1 MAFGSVRAA
10 WFLLDR
16 REGTTEIGSR
26 IALGPAGS
34 DGVPEHPPAVPMRP
48 VRCLDGAPGLESAA
62 GLVAWSRA
70 SLSPTAGYTTN
81 EIRFSLAAKQYLTR
95 YHVPPAGA
103 TSRYRPLSSKSLT
116 CFSLGLAL
124 RIAVSVCGG
133 ASVSRMG
140 GQCFPK
146 CAPHLPPDV
155 VKGNPPATPPDQRID
170 HAHPRVPR
178 RAHKGNA
185 HCPAAARGPPWEE
198 EFDTREGARLQTP
211 ALGYPRPA
219 GEKNLPVKSETRSER
234 GQYPLRS
241 LQDPQ

>member
-1 MAFGSVRAA
+1 MAFRSVRAA

-26 IALGPAGS
+26 IALGLAGS

-48 VRCLDGAPGLESAA
+48 VRCLDCAPGLEFAA

-140 GQCFPK
+140 GQCFQSVLPSCPRMLSRVIRQRRRLTSGSIMRILAYLGEPTK
-146 CAPHLPPDV
+146 ATHIAPR
-155 VKGNPPATPPDQRID
+155 PPAVLRG
-170 HAHPRVPR
+170 R
-178 RAHKGNA
+178 RSSIRAKA
-185 HCPAAARGPPWEE
+185 I
-198 EFDTREGARLQTP
+198 
-211 ALGYPRPA
+211 
-219 GEKNLPVKSETRSER
+219 RS
-234 GQYPLRS
+234 P
-241 LQDPQ
+241 